1 MRWSHY
7 SGLQDLQSLVS
18 CIHFLRLFLVQNGC
32 LNSIMIKFQGG
43 NEKEGK
49 RKKAQAVCL
58 PPLEVPSL
66 EYSQLFL
73 LIFFEKKF
81 HHMATAHSKGVWE
94 TQSFKSLYCHSEC
107 NWGSANEK
115 ECKEWIRGDE
125 LDISVPGIINM
136 IHSCKKKKH

>member
-1 MRWSHY
+1 MVTLFRA
-7 SGLQDLQSLVS
+7 SGSSVPSELHPFSKA
-18 CIHFLRLFLVQNGC
+18 FLGPEWLSEFHHDQILGRKQ
-32 LNSIMIKFQGG
+32 
-43 NEKEGK
+43 EKEGK

-94 TQSFKSLYCHSEC
+94 K
-107 NWGSANEK
+107 
-115 ECKEWIRGDE
+115 
-125 LDISVPGIINM
+125 
-136 IHSCKKKKH
+136 